1 VDTYTRHQLK
11 QDKFV
16 NAAATGVSWMEENRT
31 RVVVLALV
39 ALFVV
44 AAAIAG
50 YNIYASRSE
59 SAAVAFG
66 AALKTYQ
73 SPIRPANAPNDPT
86 TESYATAQERAQ
98 TANKEFL
105 AVADKYGLTAD
116 GRNARYYAG
125 VTYAE
130 LGNNAAAE
138 STLKQV
144 ASSYSHDVAALAK
157 LALTSL
163 YHSTNRDSD
172 AIALCNDLIAH
183 PTTTV
188 PANTARLQ
196 LAAIY
201 ESTGNLGEARKIWA
215 QIKDADKT
223 GAAGEIATEK
233 LTGKAQN

>member
-16 NAAATGVSWMEENRT
+16 KAAATSVSWMDENRT
-31 RVVVLALV
+31 RVVVLV
-39 ALFVV
+39 IC
-44 AAAIAG
+44 AIVLIGAG
-50 YNIYASRSE
+50 IGGYTIYDSRSE

-86 TESYATAQERAQ
+86 NESYANPQERAQ
-98 TANKEFL
+98 AANKEFL
-105 AVADKYGLTAD
+105 AVADKYNFTPD

-130 LGNNAAAE
+130 LGQNTNAE
-138 STLKQV
+138 NTLKQV
-144 ASSYSHDVAALAK
+144 ASSYSHEVAALAK
-157 LALTSL
+157 FALTSL
-163 YHSTNRDSD
+163 YHSTGRDTA

-183 PTTTV
+183 PTATV

-196 LAAIY
+196 LASIY
-201 ESTGNLGEARKIWA
+201 ESTGNLAEARKIWA

-223 GAAGEIATEK
+223 GAAGEIASEK
-233 LTGKAQN
+233 LTGKQQN

>member
-16 NAAATGVSWMEENRT
+16 SAAATGVSWMEENRT
-31 RVVVLALV
+31 RVVVLAIV
-39 ALFVV
+39 GLFVV
-44 AAAIAG
+44 AAGIAG

-73 SPIRPANAPNDPT
+73 SPVRPANAPNDPT
-86 TESYATAQERAQ
+86 TESYASAQERAQ

-105 AVADKYGLTAD
+105 AVADKYKFTPD

-125 VTYAE
+125 ITYAE
-130 LGNNAAAE
+130 LNQNSAAE

-157 LALTSL
+157 FALVSL
-163 YHSTNRDSD
+163 YHSTSRDPE
-172 AIALCNDLIAH
+172 AIALCNQLIAH

-188 PANTARLQ
+188 PANTAKLQ
-196 LAAIY
+196 LASIY
-201 ESTGNLGEARKIWA
+201 ESTGNLAEARKIWA
-215 QIKDADKT
+215 QIKDSDKT

-233 LTGKAQN
+233 LTGKQQN

>member
-11 QDKFV
+11 QDKFAT
-16 NAAATGVSWMEENRT
+16 AAATGVSWIEENRT
-31 RVVVLALV
+31 RVVVAAII

-44 AAAIAG
+44 AAGIVG

-86 TESYATAQERAQ
+86 TESYSSAQERAQ

-105 AVADKYGLTAD
+105 AVADKYNFTPD

-125 VTYAE
+125 ITYAE
-130 LGNNAAAE
+130 LNQNSAAE

-157 LALTSL
+157 FALVSL
-163 YHSTNRDSD
+163 YHSTARDSD
-172 AIALCNDLIAH
+172 AIALCNELIAH
-183 PTTTV
+183 PTATV
-188 PANTARLQ
+188 PAYTAKLQ

-201 ESTGNLGEARKIWA
+201 ESGCNLAEARKIWA

-233 LTGKAQN
+233 LTGKQAN